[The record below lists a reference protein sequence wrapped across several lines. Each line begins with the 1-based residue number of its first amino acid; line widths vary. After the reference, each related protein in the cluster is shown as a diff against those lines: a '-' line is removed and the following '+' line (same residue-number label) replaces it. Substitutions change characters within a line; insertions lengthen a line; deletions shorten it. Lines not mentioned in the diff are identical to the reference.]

1 MKKLSE
7 KDYALLRSRGVTS
20 FITTVTTFDIP
31 SLSPKKKVK
40 KVYKPKN
47 PNAKH
52 PLVGKILHS
61 SWGYDMTI
69 NEFCKIIEVSPTG
82 KTCKCRMVGKEGFN
96 GYQGKVSAGNVCHGP
111 EFRLK
116 IKENNYFNGSYPF
129 VVRDTKEKSSFRMGY
144 FSVHSGGTVYEN
156 HMD

>member
-31 SLSPKKKVK
+31 SLSPKKKVIISSPKKKVK

-52 PLVGKILHS
+52 PLVGKTLHT
-61 SWGYDMTI
+61 SWGYNMTI

-82 KTCKCRMVGKEGFN
+82 KTCKCRMVGR
-96 GYQGKVSAGNVCHGP
+96 V
-111 EFRLK
+111 
-116 IKENNYFNGSYPF
+116 
-129 VVRDTKEKSSFRMGY
+129 
-144 FSVHSGGTVYEN
+144 
-156 HMD
+156 